1 MNINKYIKE
10 RQQENDFRATH
21 DVSSAVSVKAKGKKA
36 YLGARLKQ
44 KKSYW
49 QRLKEIT
56 LFDLKNARDVLT
68 GKKSLLQ
75 AIKDRN
81 KVAHQDLMDNN
92 KIYRD
97 AVSTMQG
104 IKDAMKADVDKKI
117 ASNAVLTRLKDNV
130 KAGIADTAQSN
141 ELHHKYEVSEPGI
154 QPKSS
159 FWNRIKNVLAGKKS
173 VYAEVRDN
181 VKDVRRADTVIYG
194 TYSGIRKTLHEL
206 RVAKPKQFS
215 EKGQQGAENENLAA
229 KRAHILALR
238 NGTTPEKLSSNGE
251 RLSFDQTQKP
261 QVQTRSDVYT
271 ALEVVARISALENA
285 SGLAN
290 SGISYNGMDK
300 SAGLA
305 IIQQASPEEIRQAAS
320 QIKADAMQK
329 PLGNVDFNSQTIR
342 QVDKLQQQ
350 YAPDQ
355 ATPNKYAT
363 LDNGQFSVA
372 MGTAYENLVWMEHH
386 GASKEAKVEVLGEIK
401 QIVAEAQK
409 RWPNAQPEALR
420 GDYFKDN
427 DVAMM
432 EQQLMPYMREA
443 AKNNR
448 VLAADVYNYAAWRQN
463 QNAEISKGGVGPAV
477 SEIPFQNAAR
487 YGTNNVEKSDLP
499 ANCFKNAYEKGNSV
513 MSATQMAQARAKIA
527 ELHIR

>member
-1 MNINKYIKE
+1 
-10 RQQENDFRATH
+10 
-21 DVSSAVSVKAKGKKA
+21 
-36 YLGARLKQ
+36 
-44 KKSYW
+44 
-49 QRLKEIT
+49 
-56 LFDLKNARDVLT
+56 
-68 GKKSLLQ
+68 
-75 AIKDRN
+75 
-81 KVAHQDLMDNN
+81 
-92 KIYRD
+92 
-97 AVSTMQG
+97 
-104 IKDAMKADVDKKI
+104 
-117 ASNAVLTRLKDNV
+117 
-130 KAGIADTAQSN
+130 
-141 ELHHKYEVSEPGI
+141 
-154 QPKSS
+154 
-159 FWNRIKNVLAGKKS
+159 
-173 VYAEVRDN
+173 
-181 VKDVRRADTVIYG
+181 
-194 TYSGIRKTLHEL
+194 
-206 RVAKPKQFS
+206 
-215 EKGQQGAENENLAA
+215 
-229 KRAHILALR
+229 
-238 NGTTPEKLSSNGE
+238 
-251 RLSFDQTQKP
+251 
-261 QVQTRSDVYT
+261 
-271 ALEVVARISALENA
+271 
-285 SGLAN
+285 
-290 SGISYNGMDK
+290 MDK

-329 PLGNVDFNSQTIR
+329 PLGNVDFNSQTIG